1 MSLSQMGPSN
11 RTIPICVLMMNQQR
25 DRQKQRIASFV
36 EAKVGCL
43 GYLWYNI
50 KKGLSNKTTS
60 HRVILV
66 KHEVQ
71 IIP

>member
-1 MSLSQMGPSN
+1 MCVDDESGPSN

-25 DRQKQRIASFV
+25 DSQKQRIASFV
-36 EAKVGCL
+36 EAKVSCL

-50 KKGLSNKTTS
+50 KKGLSNKTS